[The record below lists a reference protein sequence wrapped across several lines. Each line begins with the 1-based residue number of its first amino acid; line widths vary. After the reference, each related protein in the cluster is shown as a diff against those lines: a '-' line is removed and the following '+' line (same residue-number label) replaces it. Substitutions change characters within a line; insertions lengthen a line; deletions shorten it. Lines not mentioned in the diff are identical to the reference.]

1 MGTCSSCHSQ
11 DALDVYEQGWISSCT
26 TFPHEA
32 LSSSNMWSHELLQ
45 VLALQL
51 SLQQAVDDNLAVSD
65 AVSV

>member
-1 MGTCSSCHSQ
+1 
-11 DALDVYEQGWISSCT
+11 
-26 TFPHEA
+26 
-32 LSSSNMWSHELLQ
+32 MWSHELLQ